1 MKLKTEMRLNYPNNT
16 VRFEVDD
23 GHGKLVVIDLFTL
36 IEENYGAKNARAIVG
51 KILENEQDW
60 QSTVDLMDEENN
72 YLDNMCEWN

>member
-36 IEENYGAKNARAIVG
+36 IEENYGAKNARAVVN
-51 KILENEQDW
+51 KILENE
-60 QSTVDLMDEENN
+60 
-72 YLDNMCEWN
+72 

>member
-1 MKLKTEMRLNYPNNT
+1 MKPKTEMCLNYSNNT

-23 GHGKLVVIDLFTL
+23 GHGKPITIDLFTL
-36 IEENYGAKNARAIVG
+36 IEEEYGVKNAKAVVG

>member
-23 GHGKLVVIDLFTL
+23 GRGKLVVIDLFTL
-36 IEENYGAKNARAIVG
+36 IEENYGAKNAKAIVG